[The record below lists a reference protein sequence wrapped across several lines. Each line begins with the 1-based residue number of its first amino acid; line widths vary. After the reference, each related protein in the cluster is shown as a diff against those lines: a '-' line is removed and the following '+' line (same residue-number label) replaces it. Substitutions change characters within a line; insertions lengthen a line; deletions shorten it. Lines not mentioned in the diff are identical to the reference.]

1 MKVTKVESP
10 LVTPNELNGIIY
22 KLKND
27 LKIDPIKGKHVVP
40 SSIKD
45 GIGTASILVNWDSLE
60 YNAVGSETDL
70 PWVQLSFPK
79 GYIFPTAYSMRGV
92 YKDENTGYIFA
103 TSWDVFGIKEG
114 DEKDENKWELLATNT
129 SSESTYCEKTF
140 YFIFG
145 GYFCQ
150 DNRTG
155 TFTLKPIQSTE
166 GFKHIRWRLKTSSC
180 NDFAFATSGID
191 VYGTLFTVPRILKK
205 TVYCRCSS
213 HSRIFVVLSVS
224 LMNK

>member
-45 GIGTASILVNWDSLE
+45 CIGTASILVNWDSLV
-60 YNAVGSETDL
+60 YVAKGSATDL

-92 YKDENTGYIFA
+92 YKENSGYRFA

-114 DEKDENKWELLATNT
+114 EEKDENKWELLATNT
-129 SSESTYCEKTF
+129 SSESTYCNQLSST
-140 YFIFG
+140 G
-145 GYFCQ
+145 NCR
-150 DNRTG
+150 DNKTG
-155 TFTLKPIQSTE
+155 TFTLEPIQSTE
-166 GFKHIRWRLKTSSC
+166 GFKHLRWRMNTTSFS
-180 NDFAFATSGID
+180 NSYYFATSGID
-191 VYGTLFTVPRILKK
+191 VYGTLVNVPRILKN